1 MKKSIKIA
9 IPVVVVALVIVVGLG
24 YFGYLPLLNSPHYGF
39 PTSQQVSSAAGNGQ
53 SYNQSGSPSQH
64 SGSPSNFS
72 ASGTSSFEMLNY
84 TDTAKLSS
92 VEVLE
97 IQFSSSSNAQ
107 SAYAQLTGNAK
118 VGSLLGVTVSG
129 NTTYRG
135 FTYFTYSFSG
145 FTVAAGFDSS
155 YMFLILMVS
164 GSAGQISVSATAQV
178 VVNAMYGI

>member
-1 MKKSIKIA
+1 MKRSIKIA

-24 YFGYLPLLNSPHYGF
+24 YFGYLPFLNSPHYGF

-53 SYNQSGSPSQH
+53 TYNQSGSPSQH
-64 SGSPSNFS
+64 SGSPSNFN
-72 ASGTSSFEMLNY
+72 ASGVSSFEILNY
-84 TDTAKLSS
+84 TDTAKLSY

-97 IQFSSSSNAQ
+97 IQFSSGSNAQ
-107 SAYAQLTGNAK
+107 SAYAKLTGTFR
-118 VGSLLGVTVSG
+118 VGSLGISVSG

-135 FTYFTYSFSG
+135 FTYFSYGISG
-145 FTVAAGFDSS
+145 ITVAAGFDSS

-164 GSAGQISVSATAQV
+164 GSAGQFSVSATSQV